1 MMHEREKFLDMVRSV
16 LDRQVL
22 DANLFPCGKVDDIEI
37 EGETRLRISAILIGN
52 GAASERLP
60 DFARGISQKIF
71 GQDIVRVPWSDIKV
85 IGQEVRLW
93 STAEELGLDER
104 KGFVYRLIS
113 KLPGACEK

>member
-1 MMHEREKFLDMVRSV
+1 MMHEREQFLDMVRGV

-22 DANLFPCGKVDDIEI
+22 DSNLFPCGKVDDIEL
-37 EGETRLRISAILIGN
+37 EGETKLRITAILIGN

-60 DFARGISQKIF
+60 EVVRRISQKLF
-71 GQDIVRVPWSDIKV
+71 GRNVVRVPWSEIKV

-104 KGFVYRLIS
+104 HGFVYRLIS
-113 KLPGACEK
+113 KLPGACEQ

>member
-1 MMHEREKFLDMVRSV
+1 MMHEREQFVDMVRSV

-22 DANLFPCGKVDDIEI
+22 DSNLFPCGKVDDIEM
-37 EGETRLRISAILIGN
+37 EGETKLRITAILIGN
-52 GAASERLP
+52 GVASERLP
-60 DFARGISQKIF
+60 DFARRLSQKIF
-71 GQDIVRVPWSDIKV
+71 GESVVRVPWEEIKV